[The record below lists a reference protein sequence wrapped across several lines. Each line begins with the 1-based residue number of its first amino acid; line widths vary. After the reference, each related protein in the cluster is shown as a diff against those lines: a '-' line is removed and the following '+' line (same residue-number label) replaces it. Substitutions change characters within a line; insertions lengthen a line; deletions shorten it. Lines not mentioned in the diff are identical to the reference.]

1 MFHGCPPSQ
10 MLGAGAQPGP
20 RFDIIRGTATACAEG
35 SGGGHYGIY
44 VISDTQILV
53 AVLRQTT

>member
-1 MFHGCPPSQ
+1 MAVLRPRC
-10 MLGAGAQPGP
+10 LGPVRNQDPVS
-20 RFDIIRGTATACAEG
+20 T
-35 SGGGHYGIY
+35 SYGGHYGIY

>member
-1 MFHGCPPSQ
+1 